1 LNDRSSLAPTLRSAF
16 VEFHH
21 SQPLLYLQPRRPL
34 LPELVLQLIQPASQ
48 FCGGRSCICRRC
60 GSTLSRKSRR
70 PGGPPGGSDGPHAL
84 TFALVVV
91 IVVGVLVAV
100 GSSKCPVLP
109 ELSPECFLLDDLLDL
124 EDGSAGCQSA
134 VSRGK
139 LGPSSASHLDPRAR
153 TLHLVQVIRHLV
165 PSTPIRRTDAG
176 QVNSVCSS
184 SLEFFPLFPV
194 FWSTGQQREAGH
206 FVKQSQS
213 RSSGKPAFH
222 ARPLLTARLDVA
234 PSLSKDGQ
242 VH

>member
-1 LNDRSSLAPTLRSAF
+1 M
-16 VEFHH
+16 
-21 SQPLLYLQPRRPL
+21 
-34 LPELVLQLIQPASQ
+34 
-48 FCGGRSCICRRC
+48 
-60 GSTLSRKSRR
+60 
-70 PGGPPGGSDGPHAL
+70 

-100 GSSKCPVLP
+100 GSSKRPVLP

-124 EDGSAGCQSA
+124 EDGSGGVSA

-139 LGPSSASHLDPRAR
+139 LGPSSVSHLDPRAR
-153 TLHLVQVIRHLV
+153 TLHLVQVIRHIV
-165 PSTPIRRTDAG
+165 PSTTRTRRG

-194 FWSTGQQREAGH
+194 FRSTGQQKEAGH

-222 ARPLLTARLDVA
+222 AHPLLTARLDVA

>member
-1 LNDRSSLAPTLRSAF
+1 MNDRSSLAPTLRSAF
-16 VEFHH
+16 VDFHH

-48 FCGGRSCICRRC
+48 HRGGRSFVGRGC
-60 GSTLSRKSRR
+60 GSTLSRNSRR

-91 IVVGVLVAV
+91 IVVGVIVAV
-100 GSSKCPVLP
+100 GSSKRPVLP

-124 EDGSAGCQSA
+124 EDGSAGVSA
-134 VSRGK
+134 VSRG
-139 LGPSSASHLDPRAR
+139 SSVLRRRLTSTHAREPCTWYRLYAISSRRPRFDAR
-153 TLHLVQVIRHLV
+153 
-165 PSTPIRRTDAG
+165 DAG
-176 QVNSVCSS
+176 QVNCVCSS
-184 SLEFFPLFPV
+184 SLEFFPLFPI
-194 FWSTGQQREAGH
+194 FRSTGQQKEAGH

>member
-1 LNDRSSLAPTLRSAF
+1 MNDRSSLAPTLRSAF
-16 VEFHH
+16 VDFHH

-34 LPELVLQLIQPASQ
+34 LPELVLQLIQPAPQHRS
-48 FCGGRSCICRRC
+48 GRSCVGRGC
-60 GSTLSRKSRR
+60 GSTLSRNSRR

-91 IVVGVLVAV
+91 VIVGVLVAV
-100 GSSKCPVLP
+100 GSSKRPVLP

-124 EDGSAGCQSA
+124 EDGSRGVSA

-153 TLHLVQVIRHLV
+153 TLHLVQVIRHIV
-165 PSTPIRRTDAG
+165 PSTPIRRTRR
-176 QVNSVCSS
+176 SVKSTVSVPLLSS
-184 SLEFFPLFPV
+184 FFPIVLFR
-194 FWSTGQQREAGH
+194 STGQQKEAGH

-213 RSSGKPAFH
+213 RSSGKPAFRAH
-222 ARPLLTARLDVA
+222 PLLTARLDVA

>member
-1 LNDRSSLAPTLRSAF
+1 MNDRSSLAPTLRSAF
-16 VEFHH
+16 VDFHH

-48 FCGGRSCICRRC
+48 HRGGRSFVGRGC
-60 GSTLSRKSRR
+60 GSTLSRNSRR

-100 GSSKCPVLP
+100 GSSKRPVLP

-124 EDGSAGCQSA
+124 EDGSAGVSA

-165 PSTPIRRTDAG
+165 PSTPIRRTRRWSSQLCLFLFSRVFSIVSNFSVNRPTKRGRTFCQTEPITVFRKAG
-176 QVNSVCSS
+176 LPRSPSS
-184 SLEFFPLFPV
+184 HRAS
-194 FWSTGQQREAGH
+194 
-206 FVKQSQS
+206 
-213 RSSGKPAFH
+213 
-222 ARPLLTARLDVA
+222 
-234 PSLSKDGQ
+234 
-242 VH
+242 